1 MNWTVKDTARNR
13 LWIYNLTLMFCGIMS
28 SFVFKMENYYVFVA
42 YCFLFGLTISSY
54 VCLTSVVLV
63 DLVGLDRLTNGL
75 GLLFFIQGV
84 ATFVGP
90 PLAGSFL
97 LVETPG

>member
-1 MNWTVKDTARNR
+1 
-13 LWIYNLTLMFCGIMS
+13 MS
-28 SFVFKMENYYVFVA
+28 SFVFQMDSYYVFVT

-63 DLVGLDRLTNGL
+63 DLVGLERLTNGL

-90 PLAGSFL
+90 PLAGKSGLLNTNPPTSLGQLYDITKRVSFL
-97 LVETPG
+97 V